1 MTILTTSKIN
11 VKLEEGQRKFKRT
24 TTKTVD
30 ASIKVEQPKV
40 PTKPQSISTRDIM
53 DVGDAIEK
61 KKRVDIIAQRKAY
74 LVDKNGGGLKK
85 LNRQFI
91 FIDILGTE
99 EGFANEDEIQ
109 AFPRRELSE

>member
-11 VKLEEGQRKFKRT
+11 VKLEEGQRKFKQV
-24 TTKTVD
+24 TTKKVD
-30 ASIKVEQPKV
+30 ASIKVEHPKD

-61 KKRVDIIAQRKAY
+61 KKRVEIMAQRKAY
-74 LVDKNGGGLKK
+74 LADKNGGGLKK
-85 LNRQFI
+85 LNRQFV
-91 FIDILGTE
+91 FIDM
-99 EGFANEDEIQ
+99 FCEDEIQ